1 MKRIVKKCCLAAAA
15 MFAALSAANLAF
27 AQVESL
33 NPNPLQP
40 SGVGS
45 GPVGGPYG
53 YGRTSDGRMGIGI
66 GPKASGGNENPAET
80 LLREMFR
87 SKFKRPTGS
96 VRFHGKEVREARKF
110 DTKLSGMPAL
120 EGGAV
125 YFGERGAYEDS
136 LYRPRRGTY
145 RRSARVV
152 GARPQPTRTQTARPV
167 MPRSN

>member
-1 MKRIVKKCCLAAAA
+1 MKRVLHKCCLAAAA
-15 MFAALSAANLAF
+15 MVTALSVANLAF
-27 AQVESL
+27 AQIESL
-33 NPNPLQP
+33 NPNPTQP

-53 YGRTSDGRMGIGI
+53 YGRTGGGQMGIGL

-87 SKFKRPTGS
+87 SQFKGPTGN
-96 VRFHGKEVREARKF
+96 VRFHGNEVRAARKF

-145 RRSARVV
+145 RKSARVA
-152 GARPQPTRTQTARPV
+152 GAQLQPVRTQTARPV
-167 MPRSN
+167 MPRGN